1 MKNDTI
7 EIKTNT
13 KQKKIN
19 NVNNLSLLHFYGNNL
34 FLIIIFFSIFNIFN
48 EESKISLIIREAK
61 IQNFISDFSI
71 IRPNDFNITCKKL
84 FENPKQCNFENSINE
99 VTIEFLININSLSN
113 MFNSLTNLIE
123 IDLSNFDFSNIKDMS
138 SMFNNCE
145 NLEKINF
152 GKKRISSVEKM
163 ECLFHNCK
171 KLKSIDLSGFNTSS
185 VTNMSSIFRH
195 CESLIS
201 IDVSKFDTTKVVDM
215 YDIFGYC
222 YELTSIDVSNFKTS
236 KVKVMQGMFVDC
248 KKLKSIDLSNFDFS
262 SVTNIG
268 SLFGGCISLEFAN
281 LFSFRIKGDISSDG
295 MFKTHSPN
303 LTLCI
308 NDKNTKNHFRNQ
320 IKKYDCS
327 DTCIK
332 KNLKIDLRYNS
343 CIKFC
348 NESEYKYEFNNTCY
362 SECPQFTNS
371 STKNKFLCID
381 QSKELIDNNIDKI
394 IDYEIMEEDRYIIFL
409 RGLINNSNIIEEII
423 NNKND
428 FFHKINDTTYLI
440 STSENQ
446 KNDTYYNISRLLL
459 ENCEDILRFR
469 YDINKTFPLI
479 IFKVDYKPQET
490 LIPIIGYEIY
500 HPLNKSKLD
509 LKDCKDIK
517 INIPVSINENELFK
531 HEPNSDFYT
540 NDCFSYTTEN
550 GTDIILQ
557 DRKQEF
563 IDKNLSLCQNNCT
576 YIEYNKNKKQSSC
589 ECLINNK
596 MDYISEII
604 SNPNK
609 LSNNF
614 DNDENSHNDIP
625 TNIKIMKCTNILFS
639 KEGIISNIS
648 SYVLLIIISHF
659 LLSIILFIKCGY
671 NLLENDIFEILSKKK
686 KAENNNKN
694 HKKKHK
700 NSPPR
705 KQNKKNTNIKL
716 SKSKDKNSKVKG
728 SFINNFNSNK
738 RRKKKNNTTLEF
750 INKSLKNKKI
760 TFNDFELNSFSYEN
774 AILYDKRSFCDY
786 YLSLLKSK
794 HPILF
799 SFCPI
804 KDYNTMIIK
813 TCIFSLSLAIYYT
826 INFSFFDNNDIH
838 RIYKN
843 GGKYDIVDFLPKIII
858 AFFISYFICVVIKY
872 IFLSERNILEIKK
885 QPSLSLANNIA
896 RKVKKNLVIK
906 YIIFFILGIIFLMF
920 FWMLLSSFGAVFQ
933 NSQIFVFKNTLI
945 SIGISLIY
953 PFFINIFP
961 CIFRI
966 LSLNSKSKYLFKFN
980 KFLQII

>member
-1 MKNDTI
+1 M
-7 EIKTNT
+7 
-13 KQKKIN
+13 
-19 NVNNLSLLHFYGNNL
+19 
-34 FLIIIFFSIFNIFN
+34 
-48 EESKISLIIREAK
+48 
-61 IQNFISDFSI
+61 
-71 IRPNDFNITCKKL
+71 
-84 FENPKQCNFENSINE
+84 
-99 VTIEFLININSLSN
+99 
-113 MFNSLTNLIE
+113 
-123 IDLSNFDFSNIKDMS
+123 
-138 SMFNNCE
+138 
-145 NLEKINF
+145 
-152 GKKRISSVEKM
+152 
-163 ECLFHNCK
+163 
-171 KLKSIDLSGFNTSS
+171 
-185 VTNMSSIFRH
+185 
-195 CESLIS
+195 
-201 IDVSKFDTTKVVDM
+201 
-215 YDIFGYC
+215 
-222 YELTSIDVSNFKTS
+222 
-236 KVKVMQGMFVDC
+236 
-248 KKLKSIDLSNFDFS
+248 
-262 SVTNIG
+262 
-268 SLFGGCISLEFAN
+268 
-281 LFSFRIKGDISSDG
+281 
-295 MFKTHSPN
+295 
-303 LTLCI
+303 
-308 NDKNTKNHFRNQ
+308 
-320 IKKYDCS
+320 
-327 DTCIK
+327 
-332 KNLKIDLRYNS
+332 
-343 CIKFC
+343 
-348 NESEYKYEFNNTCY
+348 
-362 SECPQFTNS
+362 
-371 STKNKFLCID
+371 
-381 QSKELIDNNIDKI
+381 
-394 IDYEIMEEDRYIIFL
+394 MEEDKYIIFL

-428 FFHKINDTTYLI
+428 FFHKINNTTYLI

-459 ENCEDILRFR
+459 ENCEDNLRLR

-517 INIPVSINENELFK
+517 LNIPVSINENELFK

-540 NDCFSYTTEN
+540 DDCFSYTTEN
-550 GTDIILQ
+550 GTDIILK

-596 MDYISEII
+596 IDYISEII

-614 DNDENSHNDIP
+614 DNEENNNNDIP
-625 TNIKIMKCTNILFS
+625 TNIKIMKCTNVLFS
-639 KEGIISNIS
+639 KEGIINNIS

-671 NLLENDIFEILSKKK
+671 YLLENDISEILSKKK
-686 KAENNNKN
+686 KAENDN
-694 HKKKHK
+694 KKHTK
-700 NSPPR
+700 KNNNSPPR
-705 KQNKKNTNIKL
+705 KQNKKKTNIKL
-716 SKSKDKNSKVKG
+716 SKSKDKNSKLKE

-738 RRKKKNNTTLEF
+738 RRKKKNNTTIEF

-945 SIGISLIY
+945 SVGISLIY